1 MKRIRISEK
10 ELFSNKKLNSRFN
23 SLIKT
28 VLRDHGYKQKVVFS
42 PFYDDDENAKIA
54 FTSGKMLALN
64 FANFIARSIINP
76 EWKVMSYEGLIGH
89 ELGHCL
95 YTDFKILEL
104 SQFLAE
110 QGIFYPNNKVYESE
124 GNSEKFIK
132 LLQDKPYA
140 RQILKKWIAKLG
152 NCTEDRFVET
162 KMSEEYEGSLKDGI
176 LMNEKKL
183 LFTFPS
189 LKQMKKNEEQFS
201 SFMIIVNLVLAAAR
215 TGEYND
221 DEINDEYSK
230 FMRDNLSLIN
240 AAASEEDAKE
250 RAVLVNKI
258 IINAY
263 PFFLREIEEIEGN
276 DNSEDKEESNDS
288 SEENKSNEE
297 SGDTKDSS
305 SEDSKDDSSED
316 TKEDSSDSGEDSN
329 DDSSEGSDNSGKS
342 SEGSS
347 DNSDDSSGN
356 GSKDD
361 KESKEGEPTDSSEK
375 NKSEGES
382 KNNESKENNPEV
394 SENES
399 SENSESNS
407 SDSNNNSKSPEN
419 ERESTEDNTSNS
431 SEEKKSEE
439 CSENESSD
447 SEDSKKP
454 IEESDLTEEQRE
466 RLKKTLANLN
476 SDSDSKGDAEIPEGS
491 EEPVASSDIKKLLKE
506 MKEDMSEQAEEEEI
520 RLNLNKEINEKISIM
535 HDKFPKKVVR
545 LEATDISINKYNEIS
560 AKVKRISKDM
570 QKSLAELFQD
580 PEGGVEDGLLL
591 GRNLSIGNLYR
602 HDGKIFEKRS
612 LPDDNELAVA
622 ILVDCS
628 GSMRHNRITQSV
640 FAAECLYDFCNS
652 VGIPVC
658 VYGHTVDDDDKATL
672 YSAVEFDSKSK
683 LNPERIMEMQAYG
696 CNRDGLA
703 MRFVANKLKKRQ
715 ESKKLFFI
723 ISDGQPHD
731 GLVYYGQPAVK
742 DMQNAVMEFKKAGIV
757 TVAAAIG
764 DDKEI
769 IEDIYGKCYLN
780 ISDLKKLPNKLLAIV
795 KDLMK

>member
-10 ELFSNKKLNSRFN
+10 ELFNNKKLNNRFN
-23 SLIKT
+23 SLIKM
-28 VLRDHGYKQKVVFS
+28 VLKDHNYKQKVIFN

-64 FANFIARSIINP
+64 FANFIAKSIVNP
-76 EWKVMSYEGLIGH
+76 EWKIRSYEGLIGH

-124 GNSEKFIK
+124 GNSGKFIK

-201 SFMIIVNLVLAAAR
+201 AFMIIVNLVLAAAR
-215 TGEYND
+215 TGKYND

-263 PFFLREIEEIEGN
+263 PFFLKEIEEIEGN
-276 DNSEDKEESNDS
+276 SSEENDS
-288 SEENKSNEE
+288 SEENNEE
-297 SGDTKDSS
+297 SSDSS
-305 SEDSKDDSSED
+305 SEESKSKDDEKSDDSE
-316 TKEDSSDSGEDSN
+316 G
-329 DDSSEGSDNSGKS
+329 DSSEGSDDSGKS

-375 NKSEGES
+375 NKSESGKS
-382 KNNESKENNPEV
+382 SDGT
-394 SENES
+394 S
-399 SENSESNS
+399 SEGSETS
-407 SDSNNNSKSPEN
+407 S
-419 ERESTEDNTSNS
+419 S
-431 SEEKKSEE
+431 SADG
-439 CSENESSD
+439 SS
-447 SEDSKKP
+447 KP
-454 IEESDLTEEQRE
+454 IKEGDLTEEQRE
-466 RLKKTLANLN
+466 RLKKTLANLD
-476 SDSDSKGDAEIPEGS
+476 DSEISEGEIPEGF
-491 EEPVASSDIKKLLKE
+491 EETTADAGIKKLLKE
-506 MKEDMSEQAEEEEI
+506 IKDDMSEKAEEAEIRKSLNEEI
-520 RLNLNKEINEKISIM
+520 KEKNLSVM
-535 HDKFPKKVVR
+535 HDSVSKRVIR
-545 LEATDISINKYNEIS
+545 LEPNEDS
-560 AKVKRISKDM
+560 KLLYEMMSSKVKRISKDM

-602 HDGKIFEKRS
+602 HDGKIFEKRT

-628 GSMRHNRITQSV
+628 SSMTRSNRIKQSI

-652 VGIPVC
+652 VDIPVC
-658 VYGHTVDDDDKATL
+658 VYGHNVRNYGTVHL
-672 YSAVEFDSKSK
+672 YSAVEFDSKSSF
-683 LNPERIMEMQAYG
+683 NPERITALEACG
-696 CNRDGLA
+696 NNRDGAA
-703 MRFVANKLKKRQ
+703 MRFVANKLKKRD
-715 ESKKLFFI
+715 EAKKLFFI
-723 ISDGQPHD
+723 ISDGQPAD
-731 GLVYYGQPAVK
+731 GYGGYYGQPAIE
-742 DMQNAVMEFKKAGIV
+742 DMKKAVMEFKKAGIV

-764 DDKEI
+764 DDKET

>member
-10 ELFSNKKLNSRFN
+10 ELFNNKKLNNRFN
-23 SLIKT
+23 SLIKM
-28 VLRDHGYKQKVVFS
+28 VLKDHNYKQKVIFN

-64 FANFIARSIINP
+64 FANFIAKSIVNP
-76 EWKVMSYEGLIGH
+76 EWKIRSYEGLIGH

-124 GNSEKFIK
+124 GNSGKFIK

-201 SFMIIVNLVLAAAR
+201 AFMIIVNLVLAAAR
-215 TGEYND
+215 TGKYND

-263 PFFLREIEEIEGN
+263 PFFLKEIEEIEGN
-276 DNSEDKEESNDS
+276 SSEENDS
-288 SEENKSNEE
+288 SEENNEE
-297 SGDTKDSS
+297 SSDSSSEESKSKDDEKSDDSEGDS
-305 SEDSKDDSSED
+305 SEDSKDDSSGKGLKSEEDDEKSTDSEGKSTDEGKGDSENPSPTGSED

-329 DDSSEGSDNSGKS
+329 DDSSEGSDDSGKS

-375 NKSEGES
+375 NKSESGKS
-382 KNNESKENNPEV
+382 SDGT
-394 SENES
+394 S
-399 SENSESNS
+399 SEGSETS
-407 SDSNNNSKSPEN
+407 S
-419 ERESTEDNTSNS
+419 S
-431 SEEKKSEE
+431 SADG
-439 CSENESSD
+439 SS
-447 SEDSKKP
+447 KP
-454 IEESDLTEEQRE
+454 IKEGDLTEEQRE
-466 RLKKTLANLN
+466 RLKKTLANLD
-476 SDSDSKGDAEIPEGS
+476 DSEISEGEIPEGF
-491 EEPVASSDIKKLLKE
+491 EETTADAGIKKLLKE
-506 MKEDMSEQAEEEEI
+506 IKDDMSEKAEEAEIRKSLNEEI
-520 RLNLNKEINEKISIM
+520 KEKNLSVM
-535 HDKFPKKVVR
+535 HDSVSKRVIR
-545 LEATDISINKYNEIS
+545 LEPNEDS
-560 AKVKRISKDM
+560 KLLYEMMSSKVKRISKDM

-602 HDGKIFEKRS
+602 HDGKIFEKRT

-628 GSMRHNRITQSV
+628 SSMTRSNRIKQSI

-652 VGIPVC
+652 VDIPVC
-658 VYGHTVDDDDKATL
+658 VYGHNVRNYGTVHL
-672 YSAVEFDSKSK
+672 YSAVEFDSKSSF
-683 LNPERIMEMQAYG
+683 NPERITALEACG
-696 CNRDGLA
+696 NNRDGAA
-703 MRFVANKLKKRQ
+703 MRFVANKLKKRD
-715 ESKKLFFI
+715 EAKKLFFI
-723 ISDGQPHD
+723 ISDGQPAD
-731 GLVYYGQPAVK
+731 GYGGYYGQPAIE
-742 DMQNAVMEFKKAGIV
+742 DMKKAVMEFKKAGIV

-764 DDKEI
+764 DDKET